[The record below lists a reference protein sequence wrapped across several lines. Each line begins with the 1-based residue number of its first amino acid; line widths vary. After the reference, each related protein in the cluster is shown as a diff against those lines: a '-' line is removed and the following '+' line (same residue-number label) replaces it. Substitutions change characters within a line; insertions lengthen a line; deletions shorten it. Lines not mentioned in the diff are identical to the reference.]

1 MVYQRLL
8 NRAEEAL
15 FEESAGRGGGSQS
28 AGAKLPPSF
37 LSTDV
42 PSSAKDTCRN
52 WFYKTACIK
61 ELLPR
66 VYVEIT
72 LLKCYRFLTDS
83 EYPAILAK
91 LGSFI
96 RGWSGTLKS
105 ELYPIPTL
113 LSCEKAWEIRSSQS
127 MHGHTWLQQAVS
139 WPRRS
144 AWQRCL
150 QVYCRTRSSL

>member
-8 NRAEEAL
+8 NRAEDAL
-15 FEESAGRGGGSQS
+15 LEESAGRGGGGSQS
-28 AGAKLPPSF
+28 MGAKLPPSF

-66 VYVEIT
+66 VYIEIT

-96 RGWSGTLKS
+96 RGWSGTLINNY
-105 ELYPIPTL
+105 LGDI
-113 LSCEKAWEIRSSQS
+113 
-127 MHGHTWLQQAVS
+127 
-139 WPRRS
+139 
-144 AWQRCL
+144 
-150 QVYCRTRSSL
+150 